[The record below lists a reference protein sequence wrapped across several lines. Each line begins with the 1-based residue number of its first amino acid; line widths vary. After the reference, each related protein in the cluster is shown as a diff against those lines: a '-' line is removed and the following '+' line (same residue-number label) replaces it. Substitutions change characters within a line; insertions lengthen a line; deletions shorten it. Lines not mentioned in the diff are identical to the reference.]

1 MSKEITIDQAVDM
14 IKDGMTVMIGG
25 FLAAGSAN
33 KIIEAMV
40 KAGKK
45 DLTIICND
53 TAYPDKGSGLL
64 VASGCV
70 KKCIVSHIGTNPVTE
85 QKMKDGEMEV
95 ELVPQGTLAE
105 RVRIGGAGIGGFLTT
120 TGLGTLAAEGKR
132 VIEVE
137 GREYL
142 LELPLRAD
150 VALIGAS
157 VADKHGNLI
166 YRGTSQNFNP
176 LMATAAD
183 VVIAE
188 VKESVDSMAPETI
201 RTPFLFVDYIV
212 RNK

>member
-1 MSKEITIDQAVDM
+1 MSKQITIDQAVDM
-14 IKDGMTVMIGG
+14 IQDGMTVMIGG

-33 KIIEAMV
+33 RIIEALA
-40 KAGKK
+40 KAGRKN
-45 DLTIICND
+45 LTVICND
-53 TAYPDKGSGLL
+53 TSYPEKGSGLL

-70 KKCIVSHIGTNPVTE
+70 KKVIASHIGTNPITE

-105 RVRIGGAGIGGFLTT
+105 RVRIGGAGIGGFLTK
-120 TGLGTLAAEGKR
+120 TGLGTLAGEGKR
-132 VIEVE
+132 VIEVNGE
-137 GREYL
+137 EYL

-157 VADKHGNLI
+157 VADKYGNLI

-188 VKESVDSMAPETI
+188 VKETVENIAPEAVK
-201 RTPFLFVDYIV
+201 TPYLFVDYLV
-212 RNK
+212 K

>member
-1 MSKEITIDQAVDM
+1 MSKQITIDQAVEM
-14 IKDGMTVMIGG
+14 IKDGQTVMIGG
-25 FLAAGSAN
+25 FLGVGSAN

-53 TAYPDKGSGLL
+53 TSYPEYGSGLL

-70 KKCIVSHIGTNPVTE
+70 KKCIVSHIGTNPITE
-85 QKMKDGEMEV
+85 QKMKDGTMEV

-120 TGLGTLAAEGKR
+120 TGLGTLAEEGKR
-132 VIEVE
+132 KIEVD
-137 GREYL
+137 GKEYL

-150 VALIGAS
+150 VSLIGAS
-157 VADKHGNLI
+157 VADKYGNLI

-176 LMATAAD
+176 MMATAAD
-183 VVIAE
+183 LVIAE
-188 VKESVDSMAPETI
+188 VKESVEHLAPEAI
-201 RTPFLFVDYIV
+201 KTPYLFVDYIV
-212 RNK
+212 R